1 LAIALAWPCLWFD
14 ETFRTWTT
22 LKTIVVGPSAR
33 NRIFVIVPLTAS
45 IHRCASVVPSGGEI

>member
-1 LAIALAWPCLWFD
+1 
-14 ETFRTWTT
+14 